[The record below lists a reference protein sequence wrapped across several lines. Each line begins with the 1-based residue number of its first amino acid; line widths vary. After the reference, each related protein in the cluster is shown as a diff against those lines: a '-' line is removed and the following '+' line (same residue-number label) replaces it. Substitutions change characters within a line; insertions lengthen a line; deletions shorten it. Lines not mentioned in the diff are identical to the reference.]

1 MHRLTALAVAL
12 LCVVA
17 ACSVPRDDQARIV
30 HNPKPDT
37 SVPITRPDGPT
48 AQAKLYF
55 VRSSDNKLEAVT
67 TSVRMQAPGVPP
79 GPYELLEAL
88 IIDGPREDRLESKIP
103 NNVRFET
110 RQGADKE
117 LIVILPDFHP
127 KGVNRDVLIL
137 AFQQIVFTL
146 TELPDVNSVQFS
158 VENALYRVPLKSG
171 GDKPVGQGVRRLDYD
186 SESIYTTTTT
196 SSTTSSTTAP
206 PPATPTSGPSGT
218 PTVAPG
224 ASATSR

>member
-1 MHRLTALAVAL
+1 MRRLISLAVAL
-12 LCVVA
+12 LCVA
-17 ACSVPRDDQARIV
+17 TACSVPRDDQARIV
-30 HNPKPDT
+30 HSPEPDT
-37 SVPITRPDGPT
+37 SVPITRPDGPR
-48 AQAKLYF
+48 AQARLYF

-67 TSVRMQAPGVPP
+67 TNVRMQAPGVPP

-88 IIDGPREDRLESKIP
+88 IIDGPQENRLESKIP

-110 RQGADKE
+110 LRSGEKE

-137 AFQQIVFTL
+137 AFQQMVYTL

-171 GDKPVGQGVRRLDYD
+171 GDKPLGQGVRRLDYD

-196 SSTTSSTTAP
+196 STTSSTTAP
-206 PPATPTSGPSGT
+206 PPAPTASASVG
-218 PTVAPG
+218 PG